1 LKRALKTKEYNA
13 SRKAPRPASAS
24 RATKVTIEGKIEKE
38 RELLKTLDR
47 LKRKV
52 WTNISKK
59 VKDEKDKE

>member
-1 LKRALKTKEYNA
+1 MKSKEYNA
-13 SRKAPRPASAS
+13 SRKAPRPQSANKA
-24 RATKVTIEGKIEKE
+24 ATKASIEGKIEKE

-52 WTNISKK
+52 WSNISKK